1 MKRQAKSHFGSFY
14 VIVMIRYALKKS
26 RYVLCIGGPG
36 FELSIQL
43 YPQIAT
49 TTRMYC
55 NICSQKQMQAVTRPA
70 MDHGMSFG
78 NGTV

>member
-1 MKRQAKSHFGSFY
+1 MKRQAKGNFGSFY

-43 YPQIAT
+43 YPQ
-49 TTRMYC
+49 
-55 NICSQKQMQAVTRPA
+55 RPA
-70 MDHGMSFG
+70 VD
-78 NGTV
+78 